1 MTSSR
6 TAQKLPGIESN
17 AKFPHIQDFP
27 KALRTWWRLLG
38 GGGWGAENG
47 VLKILENTCEGVNF
61 LVKMAAISLQACNF
75 TKKNFLTHIFQ
86 GF

>member
-17 AKFPHIQDFP
+17 AKFPHMQDFP

-38 GGGWGAENG
+38 GAENG
-47 VLKILENTCEGVNF
+47 VLKIYIKSLKIH
-61 LVKMAAISLQACNF
+61 VKELIS
-75 TKKNFLTHIFQ
+75 
-86 GF
+86 

>member
-47 VLKILENTCEGVNF
+47 VLKIYIKSLKIP
-61 LVKMAAISLQACNF
+61 VKELIS
-75 TKKNFLTHIFQ
+75 
-86 GF
+86 

>member
-17 AKFPHIQDFP
+17 AKFPHMQDFP

-38 GGGWGAENG
+38 GAENG
-47 VLKILENTCEGVNF
+47 VLKIYIKSLNIP
-61 LVKMAAISLQACNF
+61 VKELIS
-75 TKKNFLTHIFQ
+75 
-86 GF
+86 

>member
-47 VLKILENTCEGVNF
+47 VLKIYI
-61 LVKMAAISLQACNF
+61 KS
-75 TKKNFLTHIFQ
+75 
-86 GF
+86 